1 MCNKTL
7 KTNDTRNI
15 QGVIADEVI
24 QLDSEHAKKRGA
36 PKLRRVE
43 YYDAKTKKT
52 FQFLTNHFQLAAST
66 IAAIYKDR
74 WQVELFFKAIK
85 QNLKIKPFVG
95 ISKNAILTQ
104 VWIALIAYLLVSCA
118 KHHAQQGWT
127 VQRMLRIIQV
137 NIFEQKTLKQI
148 FLPDKVWIKQEE
160 HQMRLFL

>member
-1 MCNKTL
+1 VI

-36 PKLRRVE
+36 PKLRRIE

-52 FQFLTNHFQLAAST
+52 FQFLTNQFQLAAST

-85 QNLKIKPFVG
+85 QNLKIKSFVG
-95 ISKNAILTQ
+95 TSKNAILTQ
-104 VWIALIAYLLVSCA
+104 VWIALIAYLLVCFA
-118 KHHAQQGWT
+118 KHHALQGWT
-127 VQRMLRIIQV
+127 VQRMLRIIKV